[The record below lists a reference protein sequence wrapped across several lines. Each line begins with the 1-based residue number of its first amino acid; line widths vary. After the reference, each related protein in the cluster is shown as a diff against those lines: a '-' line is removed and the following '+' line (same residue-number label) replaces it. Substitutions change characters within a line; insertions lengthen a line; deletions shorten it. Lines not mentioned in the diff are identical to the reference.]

1 MQTTFKPATD
11 LKSKII
17 EIYTDGACRSS
28 AVNKGD
34 KTGKKDLSAYGY
46 FIQQGGKELLDG
58 KAELGRT
65 NNYMEIKAVV
75 ESLKKIQDKNQPV
88 QIYSD
93 SEYVVNSINKNWAR
107 AWKKNGWKKK
117 DGKAP
122 VNAEL
127 WKELLEEWDNF
138 AFISI
143 DHVKGHSGNPGNELV
158 DKYVNKLMDA
168 LKEEVNVVS
177 TVPPKGESFENE
189 EQENIEVDDDP
200 VDKEQLAE
208 YDHLSS
214 DEIDKARLLYK
225 KGSREYYVL
234 KPLLDKALLMLEA
247 HDMYIEKD
255 ALAWVLNNFYLKNDG
270 ENNG

>member
-1 MQTTFKPATD
+1 MKVVVPNNNNNV
-11 LKSKII
+11 IN
-17 EIYTDGACRSS
+17 IYTDGACRSS

-58 KAELGRT
+58 EAELGRT

-107 AWKKNGWKKK
+107 LWKKNNWKKK

-122 VNAEL
+122 VNVEL
-127 WKELLEEWDNF
+127 WKELLEEWDEF

-143 DHVKGHSGNPGNELV
+143 NHVKGHSGNAGNELV
-158 DKYVNKLMDA
+158 DNYVNKLMDS
-168 LKEEVNVVS
+168 LKEEINVVS
-177 TVPPKGESFENE
+177 TVTPKGESFENE
-189 EQENIEVDDDP
+189 EQENIELDDGS
-200 VDKEQLAE
+200 VDKESLVENDQ
-208 YDHLSS
+208 LSS
-214 DEIDKARLLYK
+214 NEIDKARLLYK

-255 ALAWVLNNFYLKNDG
+255 ALAWVLNNFYLKNGGD
-270 ENNG
+270 